1 MGEKGKGTN
10 DGISGSGST
19 RQTAQGMGEGHLGKS
34 YGVVR
39 HSMRLCPAL
48 RGKTGS
54 RSFHVD
60 FVYFLE
66 CSIYSSSVCVSYVT
80 STMPAEIS

>member
-19 RQTAQGMGEGHLGKS
+19 GQTAQGMGEGRLGNS
-34 YGVVR
+34 YGIVR
-39 HSMRLCPAL
+39 PSMGLCPAI

-60 FVYFLE
+60 FVHLLE
-66 CSIYSSSVCVSYVT
+66 CFIYSSSVCV
-80 STMPAEIS
+80 